1 MQLGD
6 DLPQKLD
13 SRLKILRHPLRVF

>member
-13 SRLKILRHPLRVF
+13 SLLKILRHPLRVF